1 MIKLTSDAPPINP
14 SSSACRLPTTFKLTL
29 PKIIY
34 AAINNPAVPIRTALT
49 TPIIDFILSVFIIL
63 CVKLLIFY
71 FTYYLY
77 INFIIHI
84 MRSSHALLCTIT
96 AFAITSSLS
105 ALTLFSFSGGD
116 GTPLTITIPQ
126 DIAFT
131 ATSPGV
137 KNPIFRIKGT
147 GVPGDD
153 RNVSPNLSGTAAFT
167 IESLTGTISEL
178 TTMRNNYDPTSIFY
192 PFMGDISF
200 FSYST
205 PPPNNGDSVVL
216 HAGTIITENN
226 FAPEAPADGAYDIYL
241 VDNFSQPISPAGV
254 AIPEPS
260 TFALLAG
267 VAIFGAALLRHRRV

>member
-1 MIKLTSDAPPINP
+1 MIELTSDAPLPINP
-14 SSSACRLPTTFKLTL
+14 SKSACRLPTTFKLTL

-34 AAINNPAVPIRTALT
+34 AAINNTAVPIRTALT
-49 TPIIDFILSVFIIL
+49 PPIIDFTLSVFIIL
-63 CVKLLIFY
+63 CVILLIFY
-71 FTYYLY
+71 FAYCLY
-77 INFIIHI
+77 NNFVIYI
-84 MRSSHALLCTIT
+84 MKITHVLLCTIT
-96 AFAITSSLS
+96 TFAITSSLS

-116 GTPLTITIPQ
+116 GTPLTITVPQ

-137 KNPIFRIKGT
+137 KNPVFRIKGT

-153 RNVSPNLSGTAAFT
+153 KNVSPNLSGTAAFT
-167 IESLTGTISEL
+167 IEGDIRSISEL
-178 TTMRNNYDPTSIFY
+178 ATISNNYDPTSIFY
-192 PFMGDISF
+192 PFMGDIYF
-200 FSYST
+200 FSYSA
-205 PPPNNGDSVVL
+205 PPSNEDSVVL
-216 HAGTIITENN
+216 LAGTIITEEN